1 MVYPKPEEEFQ
12 LRQDE
17 IAFLKSKNVWVRFLD
32 VIEDSRCPADV
43 TCVWQGEARVSINVV
58 KDLKDLGNFVLSSMQ
73 DKATLS
79 LDSFTI
85 TLVQVQPYPYSSKEI
100 LPSDYIITLVVSDTT
115 NILPPLKQFR
125 SGVAASEII
134 CKPSL
139 QLVIKL
145 RDGAPACVKE
155 KSVARLVM
163 QGWALNGKSTVT
175 LSEGQKDGHYL
186 YKKFILTI

>member
-1 MVYPKPEEEFQ
+1 
-12 LRQDE
+12 
-17 IAFLKSKNVWVRFLD
+17 
-32 VIEDSRCPADV
+32 
-43 TCVWQGEARVSINVV
+43 
-58 KDLKDLGNFVLSSMQ
+58 MQ